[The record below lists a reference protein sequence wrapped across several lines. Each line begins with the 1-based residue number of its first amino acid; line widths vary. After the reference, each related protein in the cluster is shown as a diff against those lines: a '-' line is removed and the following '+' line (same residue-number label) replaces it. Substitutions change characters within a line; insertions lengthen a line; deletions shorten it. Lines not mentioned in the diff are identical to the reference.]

1 MSLCV
6 LGVGLLALVCSVGG
20 GSRSA
25 LLVCSAREECSPSL
39 LLPIPTASVDAVRLA
54 PKDERERER
63 ERERKEGLR
72 ERKSLILF
80 KSEFDFCR

>member
-63 ERERKEGLR
+63 EGKEGLR

>member
-63 ERERKEGLR
+63 ERERGR
-72 ERKSLILF
+72 R
-80 KSEFDFCR
+80 D